1 MRKRVLEQNILPT
14 AKQRIVVQGLAAA
27 DILLIS
33 RDPIDMKLGV
43 IALPDQTRVPGGRR
57 RAGDFKVT
65 LQFAHDPDRNAFN
78 DWFKQC
84 VDAGTPAGI
93 DPNYKKD
100 ATLTYLR
107 LYSGKQAVTVSLF
120 GCWLSSANL
129 PNYGMDD
136 DDGANDTRLEVTV
149 NFDDVE
155 LTETV
160 GLASTLLSSAGK
172 AVFNNVRNKLVN
184 ASADAAAEALIG
196 LLL

>member
-65 LQFAHDPDRNAFN
+65 MQFADDSDRNAFN
-78 DWFKQC
+78 EWFKQC
-84 VDAGTPAGI
+84 VDDGTPNGI
-93 DPNYKKD
+93 DANYKKD
-100 ATLTYLR
+100 ATMTYLR

-120 GCWLSSANL
+120 GCWPSSANL

-136 DDGANDTRLEVTV
+136 DDGANGDTKLEVTV

-155 LTETV
+155 LV
-160 GLASTLLSSAGK
+160 GNSSLLNSIGQAALTG
-172 AVFNNVRNKLVN
+172 VRKKLTTY
-184 ASADAAAEALIG
+184 SYQAAAEAAVG

>member
-43 IALPDQTRVPGGRR
+43 INLADQTRVPGGRR

-65 LQFAHDPDRNAFN
+65 MQFAHDSDRNAFN
-78 DWFKQC
+78 EWFKQC
-84 VDAGTPAGI
+84 VDDGTPTGI
-93 DPNYKKD
+93 NPNYKKD
-100 ATLTYLR
+100 ATMTYLQ

-136 DDGANDTRLEVTV
+136 DDGANGDTKLEMTI

-155 LTETV
+155 LA
-160 GLASTLLSSAGK
+160 GDSLLNAIGQTALTAAK
-172 AVFNNVRNKLVN
+172 KKLT
-184 ASADAAAEALIG
+184 AYSYQAAAEAAVG

>member
-33 RDPIDMKLGV
+33 RDPIDMKLG
-43 IALPDQTRVPGGRR
+43 IISLPDQTRVPGGRR

-65 LQFAHDPDRNAFN
+65 MQFAHDPDRNAFN
-78 DWFKQC
+78 EWFKQC

-136 DDGANDTRLEVTV
+136 DDGANGDTKLEMTI
-149 NFDDVE
+149 NFDDLE
-155 LTETV
+155 L
-160 GLASTLLSSAGK
+160 AADSSLLNSLGQAALVAAK
-172 AVFNNVRNKLVN
+172 KKLT
-184 ASADAAAEALIG
+184 AYSYQAAAEAVVG

>member
-65 LQFAHDPDRNAFN
+65 MQFAHDPDRNAFN
-78 DWFKQC
+78 EWFKQC
-84 VDAGTPAGI
+84 VDDGTPNGI
-93 DPNYKKD
+93 NANYKKD
-100 ATLTYLR
+100 ATMTYLR
-107 LYSGKQAVTVSLF
+107 LYSAGKQAVTVSLS
-120 GCWLSSANL
+120 GCWLSSTKL
-129 PNYGMDD
+129 PNYEMDG
-136 DDGANDTRLEVTV
+136 DDGTNGDAKLEATV

-155 LTETV
+155 LAENSLLNTLGQTA
-160 GLASTLLSSAGK
+160 LAAAK
-172 AVFNNVRNKLVN
+172 KKLTQY
-184 ASADAAAEALIG
+184 SYQAAAEAAVG

>member
-1 MRKRVLEQNILPT
+1 MRKRILEQNILPT

-43 IALPDQTRVPGGRR
+43 IALPDQTRVAGGRR

-65 LQFAHDPDRNAFN
+65 LQFAHDSDRNAFN
-78 DWFKQC
+78 EWFKQC
-84 VDAGTPAGI
+84 VDDGTPNGI
-93 DPNYKKD
+93 NANYKKD
-100 ATLTYLR
+100 ATMTYLR

-120 GCWLSSANL
+120 GCWPSSANL

-136 DDGANDTRLEVTV
+136 DDGANGDTKLEMTI
-149 NFDDVE
+149 NFDDIE
-155 LTETV
+155 LTGDSLLNSLGQTA
-160 GLASTLLSSAGK
+160 LAAAK
-172 AVFNNVRNKLVN
+172 KKLTTY
-184 ASADAAAEALIG
+184 SYQAAAEAAVG